1 MASFNIHIA
10 VGSLYQ
16 KNNKIKN
23 KLDFFNGIVEPDMV
37 EDKTLTHFSGE
48 IIENSI
54 IRSLECKVNLVE
66 FLDNYNISSDYNKGW
81 FLHLVTDYLFYNY
94 FLDKDYLKSV
104 THKEFSRDIYHS
116 YDDVN
121 DYLINKYQLVYPS
134 AEVEHYINKNRDSL
148 TNGEHKNILPF
159 EKLDEFIL
167 KVAKINLENYV
178 LKIKKSGC
186 NVVPDEW
193 EENKME
199 EKLLKLKEELNNDL
213 NGALTEADV
222 LNVKSEYV
230 GKKSEIQNLLS
241 GLKDMSVEDKKKYGS
256 LINNTKKEMEE
267 LVNKKLES
275 LQNKVNANFD
285 DTLDYDVKTGSLH
298 PVTIIAKEVTD
309 VLKRMGFTVVSGPEM
324 ESEYYNFEALN
335 VPKDHP
341 ARDMQDTYYLDNG
354 MLLRTQTSDNQ
365 IHAMEN
371 YGAPLRIC
379 APGRTFRNED
389 LDANHENTFFQIEGM
404 VIDKGVSI
412 ENLLYVMKSVLSEV
426 FKRDVDVRLRPGF
439 FPFTEPSYEM
449 DMSCL
454 ICGGKGCPTC
464 KNSGY
469 IEMVGS
475 GMVHPNVL
483 KAGGIDSEEYTGF
496 AFGIGLT
503 RLAMMK
509 YKINDIRV
517 LNSGDIRYLENFKI
531 N

>member
-1 MASFNIHIA
+1 
-10 VGSLYQ
+10 
-16 KNNKIKN
+16 
-23 KLDFFNGIVEPDMV
+23 
-37 EDKTLTHFSGE
+37 
-48 IIENSI
+48 
-54 IRSLECKVNLVE
+54 
-66 FLDNYNISSDYNKGW
+66 
-81 FLHLVTDYLFYNY
+81 
-94 FLDKDYLKSV
+94 
-104 THKEFSRDIYHS
+104 
-116 YDDVN
+116 
-121 DYLINKYQLVYPS
+121 
-134 AEVEHYINKNRDSL
+134 
-148 TNGEHKNILPF
+148 
-159 EKLDEFIL
+159 
-167 KVAKINLENYV
+167 
-178 LKIKKSGC
+178 
-186 NVVPDEW
+186 
-193 EENKME
+193 ME
-199 EKLLKLKEELNNDL
+199 EKLLVLKQNLRSEL
-213 NGALTEADV
+213 NGALKEADV
-222 LNVKSEYV
+222 ANIKSMYV
-230 GKKSEIQNLLS
+230 GKKSEIQELLS
-241 GLKDMSVEDKKKYGS
+241 SLKDMSVEEKRKYGS

-267 LVNKKLES
+267 LVSKRLEELENKTLIS
-275 LQNKVNANFD
+275 FD
-285 DTLDYDVKTGSLH
+285 DTVDYDIEMGSLH

-309 VLKRMGFTVVSGPEM
+309 ILKRMGFTVVSGPEM

-412 ENLLYVMKSVLSEV
+412 ENLLYVMKQVLSEV

-483 KAGGIDSEEYTGF
+483 KAGGIDPEEYTGF

-517 LNSGDIRYLENFKI
+517 LNSGDIRYLEQFEVE
-531 N
+531 